1 MLQCQVITEFEE
13 LLNCVAPAQF
23 VLPFSVFWAAAT
35 NIYPASCVYF
45 LHLPL
50 CEICQDKD
58 FLWLMFSRVGRESTI
73 LTLCGKIRVRKY
85 PYSGTF
91 YTAYII
97 LRTYTLFYKHE
108 VNLGQLQICLRYLR
122 FEPQSMLKIYLC
134 VEFRFAYFNLNAQ
147 SCQLTLEFRNSNYS
161 FSNLK
166 RRTLFAF
173 EYFALVAVA
182 SLMVVFTSCL

>member
-1 MLQCQVITEFEE
+1 MLPQHNLCFHLVYFE
-13 LLNCVAPAQF
+13 LLQLTYI
-23 VLPFSVFWAAAT
+23 LPVVF
-35 NIYPASCVYF
+35 NF

-58 FLWLMFSRVGRESTI
+58 FLWLVFSRVGRESTI

-134 VEFRFAYFNLNAQ
+134 VDNI
-147 SCQLTLEFRNSNYS
+147 S
-161 FSNLK
+161 F
-166 RRTLFAF
+166 
-173 EYFALVAVA
+173 
-182 SLMVVFTSCL
+182 CLL